1 MNEDTKSQ
9 LKLIS
14 VLLQYPDEAF
24 SRSLP
29 SVTESIDTLSLSPSK
44 EKLLQ
49 FVAFLGGKP
58 LIRLQETYTETFD
71 MNPSTCLNLTYHLLG
86 DGENRGK
93 MMADIQQIYHQAG
106 YETIT
111 GELPDYLPLML
122 EFLSESPESNR
133 PCELWS
139 YLNPVEQL
147 AGLLKDAGNPYS
159 LLLDIV
165 SDYVRKYTP
174 QADIDTEY
182 EDVHR
187 RWGEMQ

>member
-14 VLLQYPDEAF
+14 ILLQYPDEAF

-29 SVTESIDTLSLSPSK
+29 SVTESIDILSLSPSK

-49 FVAFLGGKP
+49 FVAFLKGKP
-58 LIRLQETYTETFD
+58 LIGLQETYTETFD
-71 MNPSTCLNLTYHLLG
+71 MNPSTCLNLTYHILG
-86 DGENRGK
+86 DGKNRGK
-93 MMADIQQIYHQAG
+93 AMADLQQIYHQAG

-122 EFLSESPESNR
+122 EFLSQCPESNR
-133 PCELWS
+133 TGELWS
-139 YLNPVEQL
+139 YLNPVEKL

-159 LLLDIV
+159 PLLDIV
-165 SDYVRKYTP
+165 ADYVRKYTP
-174 QADIDTEY
+174 QPDMDTEY
-182 EDVHR
+182 EDVL
-187 RWGEMQ
+187 WGELQ

>member
-1 MNEDTKSQ
+1 MNKDIKSQ

-14 VLLQYPDEAF
+14 ILLQYPDEAL

-29 SVTESIDTLSLSPSK
+29 SVTESIDILPHSTSK
-44 EKLLQ
+44 ERLLQ

-71 MNPSTCLNLTYHLLG
+71 MNPSTCLNLTYHILG
-86 DGENRGK
+86 DGKKRGK
-93 MMADIQQIYHQAG
+93 MMADLQGIYHEAG
-106 YETIT
+106 YETTT

-122 EFLSESPESNR
+122 EFLSESPESIR
-133 PCELWS
+133 AGVLWS

-147 AGLLKDAGNPYS
+147 AVLLKDAGNPYS

-165 SDYVRKYTP
+165 SDYVRKHAS
-174 QADIDTEY
+174 QSDTDTGY
-182 EDVHR
+182 EDAHHVK
-187 RWGEMQ
+187 